1 MDGSVSQENGGIG
14 SDDDPDGRS
23 GTPSV
28 LVVERNRSTRQLMWR
43 ALQSTYEVQVAV
55 TYEEVR
61 RHAQE
66 RAYDAVV
73 ASLYSFDLDA
83 GVQLVEDLRATTPYT
98 ERPIIAVC
106 HPSVEVASEQLREI
120 GIDGVL
126 QMPFGA
132 SDLRSIL
139 DRHLGSS

>member
-1 MDGSVSQENGGIG
+1 MDGPFSQESGGLG
-14 SDDDPDGRS
+14 SDDEPDGRS

-43 ALQSTYEVQVAV
+43 ALQSTCEVQVAA
-55 TYEEVR
+55 TYEEGR

-73 ASLYSFDLDA
+73 TSLYSFDLDA
-83 GVQLVEDLRATTPYT
+83 GVQLVEDLRATTPYA

-106 HPSVEVASEQLREI
+106 HPSVELESERLREV
-120 GIDGVL
+120 GFDGVL
-126 QMPFGA
+126 RMPFGA
-132 SDLRSIL
+132 SDLLSVL
-139 DRHLGSS
+139 DRHLESS